1 MRPLHQAAAD
11 YLALRR
17 RMGYRLTQDGK
28 RLLEYVEFLGTHR
41 QTRITV
47 QNALTWAQGAVS
59 AHAAARRLTAVR
71 GFAQFRQ
78 LTDAR
83 TEVPSRDLLP
93 DRPRRTPPYIYSH
106 DDVRALLGAAQTLPG
121 ELRPSTY
128 STLFGLLATTGMR
141 VGEATA
147 LGRADFDAQAG
158 VLRIVQGKEGSLRR
172 LPLHATTADALR
184 VYARRRDR
192 VLRHPRSSTFFLS
205 EAGTALLRQNVHE
218 TFLHLIDRAGLTD
231 RKPRRPR
238 IHDLRHSFAVHTVT
252 DWYRAGRDVEKVLPR
267 LSAYLGHVSP
277 VSTYWYLT
285 GTTALLSGPVL
296 RLERQ
301 MQRST

>member
-1 MRPLHQAAAD
+1 MTRLHQAAKD
-11 YLALRR
+11 YLTLRR

-28 RLLEYVEFLGTHR
+28 RLLEFVEFLGKQG

-47 QNALTWAQGAVS
+47 ENALAWAQGAVS
-59 AHAAARRLTAVR
+59 GISAARRLSVVR

-83 TEVPSRDLLP
+83 TQVPAKDLLP
-93 DRPRRTPPYIYSH
+93 NRPRRLTPYIYSSE
-106 DDVRALLGAAQTLPG
+106 DVRVLMRAT
-121 ELRPSTY
+121 EMLRGRLMRSTY
-128 STLFGLLATTGMR
+128 STLFGLLAATGMR

-147 LGRADFDAQAG
+147 LERDDFDAVAG
-158 VLRIVQGKEGSLRR
+158 VLRVLKGKEGSLRR
-172 LPLHATTADALR
+172 LPLHATTSDALSA
-184 VYARRRDR
+184 YARRRDR
-192 VLRHPRSSTFFLS
+192 VFRDPRSSTFFLS

-218 TFLHLIDRAGLTD
+218 TFLRLIDRAGLAD

-238 IHDLRHSFAVHTVT
+238 IHDLRHSFAVHTMT
-252 DWYRAGRDVEKVLPR
+252 DWYRASRDVEHLLPR

-285 GTTALLSGPVL
+285 GTPTLLSGPAL

-301 MQRST
+301 MRRST